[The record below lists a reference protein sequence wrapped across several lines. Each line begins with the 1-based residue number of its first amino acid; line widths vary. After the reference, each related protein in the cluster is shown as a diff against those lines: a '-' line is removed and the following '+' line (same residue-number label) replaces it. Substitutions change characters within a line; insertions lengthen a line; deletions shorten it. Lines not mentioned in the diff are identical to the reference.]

1 MAYVPID
8 TDKPAYVTKYALT
21 KGILKFEPD
30 KYELTLDTEHGFLRV
45 AFSFHSISYHQKDW
59 TLNLE
64 EAQDRATRMR
74 EAKILS
80 LKRRIEKLSKVTAAK
95 VVVMNYDPEA

>member
-1 MAYVPID
+1 MAYVPIY
-8 TDKPAYVTKYALT
+8 TDKPVYVTKYALT

-30 KYELTLDTEHGFLRV
+30 KYRLIHDTEYGFLRV
-45 AFSFHSISYHQKDW
+45 EFGFRSIGFAAKDW
-59 TLNLE
+59 TFSLE
-64 EAQDRATRMR
+64 EAQGRATRMR
-74 EAKILS
+74 EAKLTS